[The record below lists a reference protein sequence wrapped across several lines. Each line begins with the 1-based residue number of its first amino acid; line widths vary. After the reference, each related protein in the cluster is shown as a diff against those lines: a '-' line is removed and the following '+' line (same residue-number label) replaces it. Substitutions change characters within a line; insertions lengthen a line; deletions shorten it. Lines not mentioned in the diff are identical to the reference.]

1 MIRRA
6 DLRTEFARFL
16 IGQKL
21 RVLRLRRSMGLLQL
35 GQHTG
40 LSPSLL
46 SRIENSKHLPTVP
59 TLLRIAMAFDVTLD
73 HFFWNE
79 RPERVISITRK
90 TEREQ
95 PAGQHPAG
103 TDCCHF
109 ISLDSGPGERKF
121 RPYLAEFFPE
131 RRAQPHTHQGF
142 EFIHVLGGALGLLI
156 GTEENILDT
165 GDSIYFD
172 STLRHAY
179 RGLGRQTCTAFVVC
193 ACEQN
198 CAERRM
204 DRLEDG
210 RGVRR
215 MAHPS
220 AFPQPAESVAATRRQ
235 KSGRKAAQVVSTM
248 QAAAPGLFSA
258 SPVNGLHADRAAGAR
273 VSHQTM
279 AVKASDFHLD
289 GTLPAR
295 PSLRT
300 TKAVSV
306 SPPRTNKNGSLSPTR
321 TNKAVPLSLPRTNK
335 ANSHSSPRTNKASSH

>member
-21 RVLRLRRSMGLLQL
+21 KALRLRRSMGLLQL
-35 GQHTG
+35 GQRTG

-79 RPERVISITRK
+79 RPERMISVTRK
-90 TEREQ
+90 TEREL

-172 STLRHAY
+172 SALRHAY
-179 RGLGRQTCTAFVVC
+179 RALGGQTCTAFLVC
-193 ACEQN
+193 ACPEQDRG
-198 CAERRM
+198 ERRM

-210 RGVRR
+210 RGARR

-220 AFPQPAESVAATRRQ
+220 AFPQPAESVAATRR
-235 KSGRKAAQVVSTM
+235 
-248 QAAAPGLFSA
+248 
-258 SPVNGLHADRAAGAR
+258 
-273 VSHQTM
+273 
-279 AVKASDFHLD
+279 
-289 GTLPAR
+289 
-295 PSLRT
+295 
-300 TKAVSV
+300 
-306 SPPRTNKNGSLSPTR
+306 
-321 TNKAVPLSLPRTNK
+321 
-335 ANSHSSPRTNKASSH
+335 